1 MTSTLSLNSGA
12 SHFANTNQKSGDD
25 DGGSGGFSAS
35 QIEAQRSLKSQIQE
49 LTSGQH
55 DAIPSLL
62 TPYSALPKEITGPT
76 VWDAASYSGAENAS
90 KWVHTFTE
98 QEVAQLESASQL
110 WLESGRE
117 LGEIERSTF
126 PLPSDLVATL
136 TTLRQRLVE
145 GHGFYLF
152 KGLPTKRWG
161 NRLSAIAYLGLGSYL
176 GNVVSQNRY
185 GHILGHVKDLGED
198 PTKIDKV
205 RIYRT
210 NARQFFHTDSSGG
223 IVGLLCL
230 HKAVEGG
237 ESDIVSSHAV
247 WNHLQKHRPDV
258 AELLASNIWHFD
270 RKGEVNSRPET
281 DGSAQK
287 PYVTRPIVHLRNG
300 QPANRLI
307 LTYDPYY
314 LKSIQRHVDA
324 GLIPELSEAQKEA
337 MQVLE
342 DTAKELSLH
351 MILDVGDI
359 QFVSD
364 VHVLHARTEYK
375 DPAPPAPRRHLYR
388 LWLAVPTEEGGW
400 ENAYPDS
407 GLKRR
412 GGIQVDDT
420 KPTYPLDGE

>member
-1 MTSTLSLNSGA
+1 MLSTLPPITGA
-12 SHFANTNQKSGDD
+12 SHFSNKASGDG

-35 QIEAQRSLKSQIQE
+35 QIAAQRSLKSSIQE

-55 DAIPSLL
+55 DADASLL
-62 TPYSALPKEITGPT
+62 TPYSELPKEITGPT
-76 VWDAASYSGAENAS
+76 VWDAASYTGAANAS

-98 QEVAQLESASQL
+98 HEISQLESASQL

-136 TTLRQRLVE
+136 TELRRRLVE

-198 PTKIDKV
+198 PTAIDKV

-247 WNHLQKHRPDV
+247 WNHLQANRPDV

-270 RKGEVNSRPET
+270 RKGEVSTINGEQN
-281 DGSAQK
+281 GW
-287 PYVTRPIVHLRNG
+287 VTRPIVHLRRG

-324 GLIPELSEAQKEA
+324 GHIPQLSEKQKEA

-342 DTAKELSLH
+342 DTAKLLSLH
-351 MILDVGDI
+351 MVLDVGDI

-388 LWLAVPTEEGGW
+388 LWLAVPVSEGGW
-400 ENAYPDS
+400 QNAYPDND
-407 GLKRR
+407 LQRR
-412 GGIQVDDT
+412 GGIQVNDT

>member
-1 MTSTLSLNSGA
+1 MLSTLPANSCS
-12 SHFANTNQKSGDD
+12 SHFANSSSNDGG

-35 QIEAQRSLKSQIQE
+35 QIAAQRSLKSSIQE

-62 TPYSALPKEITGPT
+62 TPYASLPKEITGPT
-76 VWDAASYSGAENAS
+76 VWDATSYTGDSNRS
-90 KWVHTFTE
+90 KWIHTFTE
-98 QEVAQLESASQL
+98 HEISQLESASQL

-126 PLPSDLVATL
+126 PLPSDLVSTL
-136 TTLRQRLVE
+136 TQLRKRLIE

-198 PTKIDKV
+198 PTAIDKV

-247 WNHLQKHRPDV
+247 WNHLQTHRPDV
-258 AELLASNIWHFD
+258 AQLLASNIWHFD
-270 RKGEVNSRPET
+270 RKGEISSNPTSQN
-281 DGSAQK
+281 GW
-287 PYVTRPIVHLRNG
+287 VTRPIVHLRKG
-300 QPANRLI
+300 QPSNRLI

-324 GLIPELSEAQKEA
+324 GLIPPLTEKQNEA

-342 DTAKELSLH
+342 DTAKSLSLH
-351 MILDVGDI
+351 MVLDVGDI

-388 LWLAVPTEEGGW
+388 LWLAVPTSEGGW
-400 ENAYPDS
+400 QNAYPDNE
-407 GLKRR
+407 LQRR

>member
-1 MTSTLSLNSGA
+1 MLSTLPAGSGHFSAPTGSGA
-12 SHFANTNQKSGDD
+12 GDGD
-25 DGGSGGFSAS
+25 GSGGFSAS
-35 QIEAQRSLKSQIQE
+35 QIEAQRSLKSSIQE

-62 TPYSALPKEITGPT
+62 TPYSSLPRRISGPT
-76 VWDAASYSGAENAS
+76 VWDAASYTGADNRS

-98 QEVAQLESASQL
+98 RQIAQLEAAAQL

-126 PLPSDLVATL
+126 PLPSDLIATL
-136 TTLRQRLVE
+136 TQLRQRLVE

-176 GNVVSQNRY
+176 GNIVSQNRY
-185 GHILGHVKDLGED
+185 GHVLGHVKDLGED
-198 PTKIDKV
+198 PTAIDKV

-247 WNHLQKHRPDV
+247 WNHLQEHRPDV

-270 RKGEVNSRPET
+270 RKGEVNS
-281 DGSAQK
+281 DQNGW
-287 PYVTRPIVHLRNG
+287 VTRPIVHLRQG
-300 QPANRLI
+300 QPENRLI

-324 GLIPELSEAQKEA
+324 GHIPPLSDEQKEA

-342 DTAKELSLH
+342 DTAKQLSLH
-351 MILDVGDI
+351 MVLDVGDV

-388 LWLAVPTEEGGW
+388 LWLAVPTAEGGW
-400 ENAYPDS
+400 QNAYPDND
-407 GLKRR
+407 LQRR
-412 GGIQVDDT
+412 GGIQVNDT

>member
-1 MTSTLSLNSGA
+1 MLSTLQPNTD
-12 SHFANTNQKSGDD
+12 HFASNTGSGQGG
-25 DGGSGGFSAS
+25 GGSGGFSVS
-35 QIEAQRSLKSQIQE
+35 QIEAQRSLKSSIPE

-62 TPYSALPKEITGPT
+62 TTYSELPKQIAGPT
-76 VWDAASYSGAENAS
+76 VWDAASYSGEANRS

-98 QEVAQLESASQL
+98 TEIAQLESASQL

-117 LGEIERSTF
+117 LGEVERSTF

-136 TTLRQRLVE
+136 TQLRERLVK

-230 HKAVEGG
+230 HKAIEGG

-247 WNHLQKHRPDV
+247 WNHLQAHRPDL

-270 RKGEVNSRPET
+270 RKGEVSSSNPYSPDEP
-281 DGSAQK
+281 QK
-287 PYVTRPIVHLRNG
+287 EWLTRPIFHLVKG
-300 QPANRLI
+300 QPENRLI

-324 GLIPELSEAQKEA
+324 GHI
-337 MQVLE
+337 
-342 DTAKELSLH
+342 
-351 MILDVGDI
+351 
-359 QFVSD
+359 
-364 VHVLHARTEYK
+364 
-375 DPAPPAPRRHLYR
+375 PPALGKAERSNASVGRDSKAAE
-388 LWLAVPTEEGGW
+388 LAHGARCGR
-400 ENAYPDS
+400 YP
-407 GLKRR
+407 
-412 GGIQVDDT
+412 VDDT

>member
-1 MTSTLSLNSGA
+1 MLSTLQPNCN
-12 SHFANTNQKSGDD
+12 SHFSQNASGDG

-35 QIEAQRSLKSQIQE
+35 QIEAQRSLKSSIQE

-55 DAIPSLL
+55 DADASLL
-62 TPYSALPKEITGPT
+62 TPYGELPKHITGPT
-76 VWDAASYSGAENAS
+76 VWDAASYAGAENAA
-90 KWVHTFTE
+90 KWVHTFTPH
-98 QEVAQLESASQL
+98 EVAQLETAAQL

-136 TTLRQRLVE
+136 TTLRSRLIE

-198 PTKIDKV
+198 PTAIDKV

-247 WNHLQKHRPDV
+247 WNHLQANRPDV
-258 AELLASNIWHFD
+258 AQLLASNIWHFD
-270 RKGEVNSRPET
+270 RKGEVSTKAGEQN
-281 DGSAQK
+281 GW
-287 PYVTRPIVHLRNG
+287 VTRPIVHLRRG

-324 GLIPELSEAQKEA
+324 GLIPPLSDVQKEA

-342 DTAKELSLH
+342 DTAKLLSLH
-351 MILDVGDI
+351 MVLAVGDI

-388 LWLAVPTEEGGW
+388 LWLAVPTSERGW
-400 ENAYPDS
+400 HTAYPDNH
-407 GLKRR
+407 LQRR
-412 GGIQVDDT
+412 GGIQVNDT

>member
-1 MTSTLSLNSGA
+1 MLSTLPAGSGHFSPPTGSGA
-12 SHFANTNQKSGDD
+12 GDGD
-25 DGGSGGFSAS
+25 GSGGFSAS
-35 QIEAQRSLKSQIQE
+35 QIEAQRSLKSSIQE

-62 TPYSALPKEITGPT
+62 TPYSSLPRRISGPT
-76 VWDAASYSGAENAS
+76 VWDAASYTGADNRS

-98 QEVAQLESASQL
+98 RQIAQLEAAAQL

-126 PLPSDLVATL
+126 PLPSDLIATL
-136 TTLRQRLVE
+136 TQLRQRLVE

-176 GNVVSQNRY
+176 GNIVSQNRY
-185 GHILGHVKDLGED
+185 GHVLGHVKDLGED
-198 PTKIDKV
+198 PTAIDKV

-247 WNHLQKHRPDV
+247 WNHLQEHRPDV

-270 RKGEVNSRPET
+270 RKGEVNS
-281 DGSAQK
+281 DQNGW
-287 PYVTRPIVHLRNG
+287 VTRPIVHLRQG
-300 QPANRLI
+300 QPENRLI

-324 GLIPELSEAQKEA
+324 GHIPPLSDEQKEA

-342 DTAKELSLH
+342 DTAKQLSLH
-351 MILDVGDI
+351 MVLDVGDV

-388 LWLAVPTEEGGW
+388 LWLAVPTAEGGW
-400 ENAYPDS
+400 PNAYPDND
-407 GLKRR
+407 LQRR
-412 GGIQVDDT
+412 GGIQVNDT

>member
-1 MTSTLSLNSGA
+1 MLSTLQPNTD
-12 SHFANTNQKSGDD
+12 HFASNTGSGQGG
-25 DGGSGGFSAS
+25 GGSGGFSVS
-35 QIEAQRSLKSQIQE
+35 QIEAQRSLKSSIRE

-62 TPYSALPKEITGPT
+62 TTYSELPKQIAGPT
-76 VWDAASYSGAENAS
+76 VWDAASYSGEANRS

-98 QEVAQLESASQL
+98 TEIAQLESASQL

-117 LGEIERSTF
+117 LGEVERSTF

-136 TTLRQRLVE
+136 TQLRERLVK

-230 HKAVEGG
+230 HKAIEGG

-247 WNHLQKHRPDV
+247 WNHLQAHRPDV
-258 AELLASNIWHFD
+258 AELLVSNIWHFD
-270 RKGEVNSRPET
+270 RKGEVSSSNPYSPDEP
-281 DGSAQK
+281 QK
-287 PYVTRPIVHLRNG
+287 EWVTRPIFHLAKG
-300 QPANRLI
+300 QPENRLI

-324 GLIPELSEAQKEA
+324 GHIPPLSEKQKEA
-337 MQVLE
+337 IQVLE
-342 DTAKELSLH
+342 ETAKQLSLH
-351 MILDVGDI
+351 MVLDVGDI

-375 DPAPPAPRRHLYR
+375 DTAPPAPRRHLYR
-388 LWLAVPTEEGGW
+388 LWLAVPTQQGGW
-400 ENAYPDS
+400 ENAYPDNAP
-407 GLKRR
+407 KRR

>member
-1 MTSTLSLNSGA
+1 MLSTLPAGSGNAHFSLSNY
-12 SHFANTNQKSGDD
+12 NDSGDS
-25 DGGSGGFSAS
+25 GGSAGFSAA
-35 QIEAQRSLKSQIQE
+35 QIAAQRSLKSSIQE

-62 TPYSALPKEITGPT
+62 TPYSELPKRITGPT
-76 VWDAASYSGAENAS
+76 VWDSASYRGAENAR

-98 QEVAQLESASQL
+98 QEIAQLESASQL

-126 PLPSDLVATL
+126 PLPSSLVSTL
-136 TTLRQRLVE
+136 TELRKRLVE

-176 GNVVSQNRY
+176 GNIVSQNRY
-185 GHILGHVKDLGED
+185 GHVLGHVKDLGED
-198 PTKIDKV
+198 PTAIDKV

-247 WNHLQKHRPDV
+247 WNHLQAHRPDI

-270 RKGEVNSRPET
+270 RKGEVSSHP
-281 DGSAQK
+281 DGGAQRGW
-287 PYVTRPIVHLRNG
+287 VTHPVVHLRKG
-300 QPANRLI
+300 QPDNRLI

-324 GLIPELSEAQKEA
+324 GHIPPLSEQQKEA

-342 DTAKELSLH
+342 DTAKQLSLH

-375 DPAPPAPRRHLYR
+375 DPSPPAPRRHLYR
-388 LWLAVPTEEGGW
+388 LWLAVPTSEGGW
-400 ENAYPDS
+400 QNAYPDNH
-407 GLKRR
+407 LQRR
-412 GGIQVDDT
+412 GGIQVNDT

>member
-1 MTSTLSLNSGA
+1 MLSTLPPNNTHFSNTSG
-12 SHFANTNQKSGDD
+12 SGEGD
-25 DGGSGGFSAS
+25 GSGGFSTS
-35 QIEAQRSLKSQIQE
+35 QIAAQRSLKSSIQE

-55 DAIPSLL
+55 DADPSLL
-62 TPYSALPKEITGPT
+62 TPYAELPKRITGPT
-76 VWDAASYSGAENAS
+76 VWDAASYGGESNAH
-90 KWVHTFTE
+90 KWVHTFTAH
-98 QEVAQLESASQL
+98 QISQLESAAQL

-117 LGEIERSTF
+117 LAEIERSTF
-126 PLPSDLVATL
+126 PLPSDLVSTL
-136 TTLRQRLVE
+136 TELRKRLVE

-176 GNVVSQNRY
+176 GNIVSQNRY
-185 GHILGHVKDLGED
+185 GHVLGHVKDLGED
-198 PTKIDKV
+198 PTAIDKV

-247 WNHLQKHRPDV
+247 WNHLQAHRPDV

-270 RKGEVNSRPET
+270 RKGEVSSSPTE
-281 DGSAQK
+281 QK
-287 PYVTRPIVHLRNG
+287 GWVTRPIVHLRKG
-300 QPANRLI
+300 QLENRLI

-324 GLIPELSEAQKEA
+324 GLIPPLSEKQKEA

-351 MILDVGDI
+351 MVLDVGDV

-364 VHVLHARTEYK
+364 VHVLHARTEYR

-388 LWLAVPTEEGGW
+388 LWLAVPTSEGGW
-400 ENAYPDS
+400 ENAYPDN

-412 GGIQVDDT
+412 GGIQVNDT

>member
-1 MTSTLSLNSGA
+1 MLSTLSPNANNSHFTSGSSNSG
-12 SHFANTNQKSGDD
+12 

-35 QIEAQRSLKSQIQE
+35 QIAAQRSLKSSIQE

-55 DAIPSLL
+55 DADPSLL
-62 TPYSALPKEITGPT
+62 TPYSALPKKIVGPT
-76 VWDAASYSGAENAS
+76 VWDAASYQGEANRS

-98 QEVAQLESASQL
+98 HEVSQLESAAQL

-136 TTLRQRLVE
+136 TELRRRLVE

-198 PTKIDKV
+198 PTAIDKV

-247 WNHLQKHRPDV
+247 WNHLQEHRPDV

-270 RKGEVNSRPET
+270 RKGEISSSGQN
-281 DGSAQK
+281 GW
-287 PYVTRPIVHLRNG
+287 VTRPIVHLRKG
-300 QPANRLI
+300 QPDNRLI

-324 GLIPELSEAQKEA
+324 GHIPPLSEQQKEA

-342 DTAKELSLH
+342 DTAKLLSLH
-351 MILDVGDI
+351 MVLDVGDI

-388 LWLAVPTEEGGW
+388 LWLAVPTSEGGW
-400 ENAYPDS
+400 HHAYPDNH
-407 GLKRR
+407 LQRR
-412 GGIQVDDT
+412 GGIQVNDT

>member
-1 MTSTLSLNSGA
+1 MLSTLQPNTN
-12 SHFANTNQKSGDD
+12 SHFSNNASG

-35 QIEAQRSLKSQIQE
+35 QIEAQRSLKSSIQE

-55 DAIPSLL
+55 DADASLL
-62 TPYSALPKEITGPT
+62 TPYEELPKQITGPT
-76 VWDAASYSGAENAS
+76 VWDADSYAGAENAA
-90 KWVHTFTE
+90 KWTHTFT
-98 QEVAQLESASQL
+98 QHEVSQLESAAQL

-136 TTLRQRLVE
+136 TTLRNRLIE

-198 PTKIDKV
+198 PTAIDKV

-247 WNHLQKHRPDV
+247 WNHVQAHRPDV
-258 AELLASNIWHFD
+258 AKLLASNIWHFD
-270 RKGEVNSRPET
+270 RKGEVSTNA
-281 DGSAQK
+281 GHQNGW
-287 PYVTRPIVHLRNG
+287 VTRPIVHLRKG
-300 QPANRLI
+300 QPCNRLI

-324 GLIPELSEAQKEA
+324 GLIPALSEEQKEA

-342 DTAKELSLH
+342 DTAKLLSLH
-351 MILDVGDI
+351 MVLDVGDI

-375 DPAPPAPRRHLYR
+375 DPAPPAPSRHLYR
-388 LWLAVPTEEGGW
+388 LWLAVPTSEGGW
-400 ENAYPDS
+400 HNAYPDNH
-407 GLKRR
+407 LQRR
-412 GGIQVDDT
+412 GGIQVNDT

>member
-1 MTSTLSLNSGA
+1 MLSTLPPNN
-12 SHFANTNQKSGDD
+12 SHFANNSGEG

-35 QIEAQRSLKSQIQE
+35 QIEAQRSLRSTIDE

-62 TPYSALPKEITGPT
+62 TPYRDLPKEITGPT
-76 VWDAASYSGAENAS
+76 VWSADSYTGPDNSS
-90 KWVHTFTE
+90 KWIHVFTPSE
-98 QEVAQLESASQL
+98 ISQLESAAQL
-110 WLESGRE
+110 WLSSGRE

-126 PLPSDLVATL
+126 PLPATL
-136 TTLRQRLVE
+136 VSTLTSLRDRLVT

-247 WNHLQKHRPDV
+247 WNHLQQNRPDV

-270 RKGEVNSRPET
+270 RKGEVSSSSHSH
-281 DGSAQK
+281 DGQPQK
-287 PYVTRPIVHLRNG
+287 EWVTRPIVHLRKG
-300 QPANRLI
+300 QPENRLI

-324 GLIPELSEAQKEA
+324 GHIPALSEKQIEA

-342 DTAKELSLH
+342 DTAKKLSLH
-351 MILDVGDI
+351 MVLDVGDI

-388 LWLAVPTEEGGW
+388 LWLAVPTQEGGW
-400 ENAYPDS
+400 QNAYPDNH
-407 GLKRR
+407 LKRR
-412 GGIQVDDT
+412 GGIQVNDT

>member
-1 MTSTLSLNSGA
+1 MLSTLPPNTG
-12 SHFANTNQKSGDD
+12 HFANKSSGDG

-35 QIEAQRSLKSQIQE
+35 QIEAQRSLKSSIQE

-55 DAIPSLL
+55 DADPSLL
-62 TPYSALPKEITGPT
+62 TPYSELPKEITGPT
-76 VWDAASYSGAENAS
+76 VWDADSYRGEANAS

-98 QEVAQLESASQL
+98 HQISQLESASQL

-136 TTLRQRLVE
+136 TQLRQRLIT

-198 PTKIDKV
+198 PTAIDKV

-247 WNHLQKHRPDV
+247 WNHLQVNRPDV

-270 RKGEVNSRPET
+270 RKGEVSTIN
-281 DGSAQK
+281 GHQNGW
-287 PYVTRPIVHLRNG
+287 VTRPIVHLRKG
-300 QPANRLI
+300 QPENRLI

-324 GLIPELSEAQKEA
+324 GLIPELSEKQKEA

-342 DTAKELSLH
+342 DTAKLLSLH
-351 MILDVGDI
+351 MVLDVGDI

-388 LWLAVPTEEGGW
+388 LWLAVPTSEGGW
-400 ENAYPDS
+400 ENAYPDN
-407 GLKRR
+407 GLQRR
-412 GGIQVDDT
+412 GGIQVNDT

>member
-1 MTSTLSLNSGA
+1 MLSTLPAGSGHFSAPTGSGA
-12 SHFANTNQKSGDD
+12 GDSD
-25 DGGSGGFSAS
+25 GSGGFSAS
-35 QIEAQRSLKSQIQE
+35 QIEAQRSLKSSIQE

-62 TPYSALPKEITGPT
+62 TPYSSLPRRISGPT
-76 VWDAASYSGAENAS
+76 VWDAASYTGADNRS

-98 QEVAQLESASQL
+98 RQIAQLEAAAQL

-126 PLPSDLVATL
+126 PLPSDLIATL
-136 TTLRQRLVE
+136 TQLRQRLVE

-176 GNVVSQNRY
+176 GNIVSQNRY
-185 GHILGHVKDLGED
+185 GHVLGHVKDLGED
-198 PTKIDKV
+198 PTAIDKV

-247 WNHLQKHRPDV
+247 WNHLQEHRPDV

-270 RKGEVNSRPET
+270 RKGEVNS
-281 DGSAQK
+281 DQNGW
-287 PYVTRPIVHLRNG
+287 VTRPIVHLRQG
-300 QPANRLI
+300 QPENRLI

-324 GLIPELSEAQKEA
+324 GHIPPLSDEQKEA

-342 DTAKELSLH
+342 DTAKQLSLH
-351 MILDVGDI
+351 MVLDVGDV

-388 LWLAVPTEEGGW
+388 LWLAVPTAEGGW
-400 ENAYPDS
+400 QNAYPDND
-407 GLKRR
+407 LQRR
-412 GGIQVDDT
+412 GGIQVNDT

>member
-1 MTSTLSLNSGA
+1 MLSTLPPITGA
-12 SHFANTNQKSGDD
+12 SHFSNKSSGDG

-35 QIEAQRSLKSQIQE
+35 QIAAQRSLKSSIQE

-55 DAIPSLL
+55 DADASLL
-62 TPYSALPKEITGPT
+62 TPYSELPKEITGPT
-76 VWDAASYSGAENAS
+76 VWDAASYTGAANAS

-98 QEVAQLESASQL
+98 HEISQLESASQL

-136 TTLRQRLVE
+136 TELRRRLVE

-198 PTKIDKV
+198 PTAIDKV

-247 WNHLQKHRPDV
+247 WNHLQANRPDV

-270 RKGEVNSRPET
+270 RKGEVSTINGEQN
-281 DGSAQK
+281 GW
-287 PYVTRPIVHLRNG
+287 VTRPIVHLRRG

-307 LTYDPYY
+307 LTYDRYY

-324 GLIPELSEAQKEA
+324 GHIPQLSEKQKEA

-342 DTAKELSLH
+342 DTAKLLSLH
-351 MILDVGDI
+351 MVLDVGDI

-388 LWLAVPTEEGGW
+388 LWLAVPVSEGGW
-400 ENAYPDS
+400 QNAYPDND
-407 GLKRR
+407 LQRR
-412 GGIQVDDT
+412 GGIQVNDT

>member
-1 MTSTLSLNSGA
+1 MLSTLPPITGA
-12 SHFANTNQKSGDD
+12 SHFSNKSSGDG

-35 QIEAQRSLKSQIQE
+35 QIAAQRSLKSSIQE

-55 DAIPSLL
+55 DADASLL
-62 TPYSALPKEITGPT
+62 TPYSELPKEITGPT
-76 VWDAASYSGAENAS
+76 VWDAASYTGAANAS

-98 QEVAQLESASQL
+98 HEISQLESASQL

-136 TTLRQRLVE
+136 TELRRRLVE

-198 PTKIDKV
+198 PTAIDKV

-247 WNHLQKHRPDV
+247 WNHLQANLPDV

-270 RKGEVNSRPET
+270 RKGEVSTINGEQN
-281 DGSAQK
+281 GW
-287 PYVTRPIVHLRNG
+287 VTRPIVHLRRG

-324 GLIPELSEAQKEA
+324 GHIPQLSEKQKEA

-342 DTAKELSLH
+342 DTAKLLSLH
-351 MILDVGDI
+351 MVLDVGDI

-388 LWLAVPTEEGGW
+388 LWLAVPVSEGGW
-400 ENAYPDS
+400 QNAYPDND
-407 GLKRR
+407 LQRR
-412 GGIQVDDT
+412 GGIQVNDT

>member
-1 MTSTLSLNSGA
+1 MLSTLPPNA
-12 SHFANTNQKSGDD
+12 DHFSNKSSGDG

-35 QIEAQRSLKSQIQE
+35 QIAAQRSLKSSIQE

-55 DAIPSLL
+55 DADASLL
-62 TPYSALPKEITGPT
+62 TPYSELPKEITGPT
-76 VWDAASYSGAENAS
+76 VWDAASYKGAENAA
-90 KWVHTFTE
+90 KWVHTFNE
-98 QEVAQLESASQL
+98 HQISQLESAAQL

-136 TTLRQRLVE
+136 TELRQRLIT

-198 PTKIDKV
+198 PTAIDKV

-247 WNHLQKHRPDV
+247 WNHLQANRPDV

-270 RKGEVNSRPET
+270 RKGEVSTLNGT
-281 DGSAQK
+281 QNGW
-287 PYVTRPIVHLRNG
+287 VTRPIVHLRRG

-324 GLIPELSEAQKEA
+324 GLIPQLSDKQKEA

-351 MILDVGDI
+351 MVLDVGDI

-388 LWLAVPTEEGGW
+388 LWLAVPTAEGGW
-400 ENAYPDS
+400 ENAYPDN
-407 GLKRR
+407 GLQRR
-412 GGIQVDDT
+412 GGIQVNDT

>member
-1 MTSTLSLNSGA
+1 MLSTLPPITGA
-12 SHFANTNQKSGDD
+12 SHFSNKSSGDG

-35 QIEAQRSLKSQIQE
+35 QIAAQRSLKSSIQE

-55 DAIPSLL
+55 DADASLL
-62 TPYSALPKEITGPT
+62 TPYSELPKEITGPT
-76 VWDAASYSGAENAS
+76 VWDAASYTGAANAS

-98 QEVAQLESASQL
+98 HEISQLESASQL

-136 TTLRQRLVE
+136 TELRRRLVE

-198 PTKIDKV
+198 PTAIDKV

-247 WNHLQKHRPDV
+247 WNHLQANRPDV

-270 RKGEVNSRPET
+270 RKGEVSTINGEQN
-281 DGSAQK
+281 GW
-287 PYVTRPIVHLRNG
+287 VTRPIVHLRRG

-324 GLIPELSEAQKEA
+324 GHIPQLSEKQKEA

-342 DTAKELSLH
+342 DTAKLLSLH
-351 MILDVGDI
+351 MVLDVGDI

-388 LWLAVPTEEGGW
+388 LWLAVPVSEGGW
-400 ENAYPDS
+400 QNAYPDND
-407 GLKRR
+407 LQRR
-412 GGIQVDDT
+412 GGIQVNDT

>member
-1 MTSTLSLNSGA
+1 MLSTLPGNP
-12 SHFANTNQKSGDD
+12 SHFSNSSNPGDGD
-25 DGGSGGFSAS
+25 GSGNFSAS
-35 QIEAQRSLKSQIQE
+35 QIAAQRSLKSSIQE
-49 LTSGQH
+49 LASGQH

-62 TPYSALPKEITGPT
+62 TPYHLLPKQISGPT
-76 VWDAASYSGAENAS
+76 VWDAASYSGESNRS
-90 KWVHTFTE
+90 KWVHTFTTHE
-98 QEVAQLESASQL
+98 ISQLETAAQL

-126 PLPSDLVATL
+126 PLPSDLVSTL
-136 TTLRQRLVE
+136 TELRNRLVK

-176 GNVVSQNRY
+176 GNIVSQNRY
-185 GHILGHVKDLGED
+185 GHVLGHVKDLGED
-198 PTKIDKV
+198 PTAIDKV

-230 HKAVEGG
+230 HKAIEGG

-247 WNHLQKHRPDV
+247 WNHLQTHRPDV

-270 RKGEVNSRPET
+270 RKGEVSSSPTE
-281 DGSAQK
+281 GEQK
-287 PYVTRPIVHLRNG
+287 GWVTRPIVHLRQG
-300 QPANRLI
+300 QPENRLI

-324 GLIPELSEAQKEA
+324 GHIPALTEKQKEA

-351 MILDVGDI
+351 MVLDVGDV

-388 LWLAVPTEEGGW
+388 LWLAVPVEEGGW
-400 ENAYPDS
+400 ENAYPDN

-412 GGIQVDDT
+412 GGIQVNDT
-420 KPTYPLDGE
+420 KPSYPLDGE